1 MATMKKSDILALR
14 AAIPPLASA
23 IKVGGQEDEPI
34 RLTIDIYPEELDLMQ
49 RLMHLRG
56 TELFMTLQPA
66 E

>member
-1 MATMKKSDILALR
+1 MATTEPIAVR

-23 IKVGGQEDEPI
+23 IKVGGQEDEPV
-34 RLTIDIYPEELDLMQ
+34 RLTIDIYPEEADLVQ

-56 TELFMTLQPA
+56 SELFLTLQPA